1 MSNLDSQQVTEYI
14 NSTEIQFRE
23 IIELLRGIFLSADSQ
38 ILEHIKWNSPSFYYS
53 GEMKEFDAKE
63 YKRDLAVINLHR
75 GKILLVFPTG
85 NKIEKET
92 GLNGKDYPDG
102 RKIIEILD
110 LEDAKRKTE
119 SLTKGIKNWVA
130 QIDK

>member
-1 MSNLDSQQVTEYI
+1 LNADP
-14 NSTEIQFRE
+14 EI
-23 IIELLRGIFLSADSQ
+23 S
-38 ILEHIKWNSPSFYYS
+38 EHIKWNAPSFYYT

-63 YKRDLAVINLHR
+63 YRRDLAVINLHR

-92 GLNGKDYPDG
+92 GLSGKEYPDG

-110 LEDAKRKTE
+110 FEDAQKKTG
-119 SLTKGIKNWVA
+119 SLTKGIKNWIA
-130 QIDK
+130 KIDK